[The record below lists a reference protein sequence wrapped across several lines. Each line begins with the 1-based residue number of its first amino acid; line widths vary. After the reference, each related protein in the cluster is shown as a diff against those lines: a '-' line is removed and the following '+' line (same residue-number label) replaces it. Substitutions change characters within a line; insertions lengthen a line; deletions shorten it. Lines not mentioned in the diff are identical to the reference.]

1 MHIMYFLKFN
11 NHSIIIKLY
20 NIFIKIFF
28 GFLILVQPIDLIKT
42 LYQMQMN
49 EEFLQTSFLDTA
61 RIIYKT
67 HGVTGLY
74 IGWQARLI
82 QYIIQT
88 FFTSALLEYLEH
100 RVVKLQDQLVFK
112 QARSCIFVAFFL
124 FNKFRKMIILSIN
137 S

>member
-1 MHIMYFLKFN
+1 MYFLKFN

-100 RVVKLQDQLVFK
+100 RVVKL
-112 QARSCIFVAFFL
+112 
-124 FNKFRKMIILSIN
+124 
-137 S
+137 